1 MQYPFDDEQKALAD
15 LTRDFMQREVA
26 PVAIE
31 IDNRPDPEDC
41 FPKEL
46 LNKASKL
53 GLRTLAVPEDWGGG
67 GTDHLTRTLV
77 LWTAAQIEVGFIK
90 CLSQAWKISHAL
102 SNGLREDQ
110 KQFWLN
116 RFVEDDDCYGSIMMT
131 EPDHGTE
138 NRLHN
143 NDPKLG
149 IRTRAVLDGDYYV
162 INGAKVFNSLSKFA
176 RILLVFVRTDHDA
189 PPNKGTTCFL
199 LRGDE
204 EGIEYTRIHDKLGWR
219 LYPNGETSF
228 TDVRVHKDNI
238 LGEVNGAYQIR
249 SALFRGSAEL
259 SACNNGIARGLFDYC
274 HAWAKSR
281 VQGGKPIIE
290 HPTVQTMLS
299 EMLMGIEVS
308 EQFMWRT
315 AWGVD
320 NDPTF
325 NPRFTRYQKIHSDQM
340 ATRTAQLALDILGGI
355 GVMKESP
362 SEKMIRDLMAFQH
375 GDGTDSANH
384 LQAATTFD
392 QPA

>member
-1 MQYPFDDEQKALAD
+1 MQYPFTDEQKALAD
-15 LTRDFMQREVA
+15 LTREFMQREVA
-26 PVAIE
+26 PVALE
-31 IDNRPDPEDC
+31 MDNRPNPEDC

-53 GLRTLAVPEDWGGG
+53 GLRTLAVPEGYGGG
-67 GTDHLTRTLV
+67 GVDYLTRTLV
-77 LWTAAQIEVGFIK
+77 LWTGAQIEVGFIK
-90 CLSQAWKISHAL
+90 CLSQDWKISAAL
-102 SNGLREDQ
+102 AKGLRDDQ
-110 KQFWLN
+110 KEFWLL
-116 RFVEDDDCYGSIMMT
+116 RFVEDDDCHGCLMMT

-149 IRTRAVLDGDYYV
+149 IRTKAVPDGDYFV
-162 INGAKVFNSLSKFA
+162 LNGTKVFNSLAKFA
-176 RILLVFVRTDHDA
+176 RILLVFARTDQDA
-189 PPNKGTTCFL
+189 PPNEGTTCFL

-204 EGIEYTRIHDKLGWR
+204 EGIEYRRIHDKLGWR

-238 LGEVNGAYQIR
+238 LGEVNKAYAVR
-249 SALFRGSAEL
+249 SSVFRGSAEL
-259 SACNNGIARGLFDYC
+259 SACHNGIARGLFDYC
-274 HAWAKSR
+274 LAWAKSR

-315 AWGVD
+315 AWGID

-325 NPRFTRYQKIHSDQM
+325 NPRFTRYQKVFSDQV
-340 ATRTAQLALDILGGI
+340 AIRTVQLALDILGGI
-355 GVMKESP
+355 GIMKESP

-375 GDGTDSANH
+375 GDGTDSATH
-384 LQAATTFD
+384 LQVAPTLD